1 MEELKKCPFCGG
13 EVEIKDFYLKGVANK
28 LHYFCRCKSCGAR
41 EANKVGY
48 RTEKRA
54 IKGWNKMCA
63 EVSKESVCEA
73 KPDYE
78 SEYYR
83 LLKLNSM
90 LERDIGELHCQN
102 EILRARLDMVY
113 IIFGGKRVE

>member
-1 MEELKKCPFCGG
+1 MEELKKCPFCKG
-13 EVEIKDFYLKGVANK
+13 EVEIRDFYLKGVANR

-63 EVSKESVCEA
+63 EVNKDGECEA
-73 KPDYE
+73 KMDYE
-78 SEYYR
+78 SEYHKILKELEYR
-83 LLKLNSM
+83 MS
-90 LERDIGELHCQN
+90 ERDVLVTKNQIM
-102 EILRARLDMVY
+102 RAKLDMVY
-113 IIFGGKRVE
+113 LIFGNKRVE